1 MKTIYDRS
9 GRLKGG
15 LAAIRSQYELPA
27 AFPAEVEAEAAA
39 AATKPLSGFAD
50 RTNMHFV
57 TLDPTSASDLDQAF
71 AIETSGGDFILHY
84 AIADVGSFV
93 APGSAIDR
101 EAWSRGVTIYLP
113 GEKVSLYPP
122 VLSEAAASLLPDGPR
137 PAISFTVRIDSS
149 GKARL
154 EAVERALVR
163 SRAKLGYARARET
176 DLPAGFGELTG
187 RVAEAERARG
197 AARVDPPQQQV
208 AALSGGGYG
217 LEFRPMSVI
226 EQANASLS
234 LAANLAVAEALLEAK
249 TGLFRIMDEP
259 GRRAMSR
266 LRHSARALG
275 VDWPTHEPLEARER
289 NLDPN
294 NRAEAAFM
302 LAIRRAGSGARY
314 APFEPGRPPWHAA
327 MAATYVHATAP
338 LRRLAD
344 RYVTEA
350 ALAIANGQPIP
361 EWVEAAFSDLPGV
374 MNRAEQRAGQVDG
387 AVVELAEAVVL
398 EDRVGDRFAA
408 RVVDIGDRGAKAQLC
423 TEPVITRL
431 AAVGIEFGEQ
441 VELRLVEADPDRR
454 ITRFELAS

>member
-275 VDWPTHEPLEARER
+275 VDWPTHEPLEVRER

-431 AAVGIEFGEQ
+431 AAIGMEFGEQ